1 MDLVGQ
7 SYNDWLQA
15 QSLSS
20 SLVLEKNTATLLVSL
35 QALQFQ
41 LQQEI
46 TMGPSQV
53 LRVITAMEHL
63 RTEILLLDT
72 SKGFQEKLV

>member
-1 MDLVGQ
+1 MLSQ
-7 SYNDWLQA
+7 SYNDWLRA

-53 LRVITAMEHL
+53 SRVIVAMEHL
-63 RTEILLLDT
+63 LIEIRLLDT
-72 SKGFQEKLV
+72 SSPSMEEQV